1 MHQPGTLSWGQS
13 AIITIP
19 GHLTQH
25 LVIHGTGHPVIA
37 WQVSYE
43 VFGHLEQLAVS
54 ELDVAVMAR
63 PVVYVLDRITGQH
76 L

>member
-1 MHQPGTLSWGQS
+1 MIP
-13 AIITIP
+13 IP

-25 LVIHGTGHPVIA
+25 LVVHGTGHPVIA

-43 VFGHLEQLAVS
+43 VFGDLEQLAVG
-54 ELDVAVMAR
+54 ELYVAVMAG
-63 PVVYVLDRITGQH
+63 PGVYVLYGIIGQH